1 MDNLKARMYRRGLIF
16 MVDQMIGG
24 KTPNQN

>member
-1 MDNLKARMYRRGLIF
+1 

-24 KTPNQN
+24 NYYCVVDHYY